1 MVELNRL
8 LLSDLLKRA
17 LLEDIGRGDLTGEA
31 VAHPDLVAEA
41 IIQAKQPGR
50 AAGLQVAAWCFQE
63 LDPSCRIIFETA
75 DGDQLCAGQILA
87 RIRGLARALLGAE
100 RVALNFL
107 QRMSGIATATAQVV
121 AAVQPYGTRV
131 VDTRKTVPGLR
142 ILDKYAV
149 RVGGGLNHRF
159 GLDDGVLIK
168 ENHIVLAGGIKEA
181 VDMVRRRVGHMVRV
195 EVEVTDLDGVKEAKE
210 AGVDAILLDN
220 MDLSQI
226 RQAVLTVNKRC
237 LVEASGGITPD
248 NAKDVA
254 SQGVDLISLGWLTHS
269 VPALDLTMKLVSGE

>member
-1 MVELNRL
+1 MNRFV
-8 LLSDLLKRA
+8 LSDLLKRA

-31 VAHPDLVAEA
+31 IAHPDLVAEA
-41 IIQAKQPGR
+41 VIQARQPGR
-50 AAGLQVAAWCFQE
+50 VAGLHVAAFCFQE
-63 LDPSCRIIFETA
+63 LDPSCRVVHEAA
-75 DGDQLCAGQILA
+75 DGDEIYAGQTLA
-87 RIRGLARALLGAE
+87 RIIGPARALLGAE

-121 AAVQPYGTRV
+121 AVVQPYGARV

-142 ILDKYAV
+142 VLDKYAV

-168 ENHIVLAGGIKEA
+168 ENHIVLAGGIKQA
-181 VDMVRRRVGHMVRV
+181 VDLVRRRIGHMVRV
-195 EVEVTDLDGVKEAKE
+195 EVEVTDLDEVKEAQE

-220 MDLSQI
+220 MDLSHI
-226 RQAVLTVNKRC
+226 RQAVLTVNKKC

-248 NAKDVA
+248 NAKEVA

-269 VPALDLTMKLVSGE
+269 VPALDLTMKLVAG